1 MYMVLLKKYTTL
13 LLLFILLSF
22 YSCREDIIPPD
33 NPIGEINEPIR
44 LTSNNSYTFILN
56 ANNISTTVQDHPG
69 LNSQHS
75 VLVITLTDYEQGNV
89 SLKVSEFSKQLVYQ
103 KTMTDNIDQ
112 LAINLDYVSPDIVNI
127 IFTNFTGK
135 LKIEVDIH

>member
-1 MYMVLLKKYTTL
+1 MVLLKKYTTL

>member
-1 MYMVLLKKYTTL
+1 MVLLKKYKTL

-22 YSCREDIIPPD
+22 YSCREYIIPPD
-33 NPIGEINEPIR
+33 NPIGEINETIR